1 MGTKNVNSGKIL
13 KTQFRNDSVLRPSNP
28 ASRPCDLHYKD
39 EALHNAM
46 LMQID
51 RKENQLSVVHAVA
64 GLMLRYGLRISEAIS
79 IKGTDV
85 DSDLQVYVKG
95 RKGSD
100 DRYCQIVDCVK
111 FWLMFKGR
119 QEAIGDVFSRYFFYR
134 EFKKRG
140 WEIRHGDGGPGSV
153 THAMRHMHIR
163 KLSAK
168 LNNTE
173 EVRKLIGHK
182 NIKSTEHYVRKGNK

>member
-1 MGTKNVNSGKIL
+1 MATKYRALDKIL
-13 KTQFRNDSVLRPSNP
+13 KSKAKNGSDSKPSTRPYPS
-28 ASRPCDLHYKD
+28 CDLNYKD
-39 EALHNAM
+39 EALHNAI
-46 LMQID
+46 LMQIEQ
-51 RKENQLSVVHAVA
+51 KENENSVVHAIA
-64 GLMLRYGLRISEAIS
+64 GLMLRNGLRISEAIS

-85 DSDLQVYVKG
+85 DEDLQVYVKG
-95 RKGSD
+95 LKGSD
-100 DRYCQIVDCVK
+100 NRFCQIVDCK
-111 FWLMFKGR
+111 GFWYMFKGK
-119 QEAIGDVFSRYFFYR
+119 QEAISDVFSRYYFYR

-140 WEIRHGDGGPGSV
+140 WEIRHSNGKPGSV

-168 LNNTE
+168 LGNTE